1 MHIIK
6 YLQLAA
12 IILLLSILTGCGDL
26 TKKPKIIA
34 TPTPS
39 PTPTLTPTP
48 TPGEPASTFNGKIVD
63 NAVKG
68 LTFVCADVNGTT
80 DINGSFGVCP
90 IDSKV
95 RFFIGELGVGS
106 SFVTEDKIFFVT
118 DIADENL
125 SRDDIDDENVIKIA
139 RVLMTLDADGDL
151 SNGIEIPSEV
161 GTILKAIGLKP
172 GFTIK
177 QFVDSRIDITND
189 VLIQQLKP
197 SYPNI
202 KIVTGTEAQAHLADT
217 LVDIKNGTIAPAI
230 QP

>member
-1 MHIIK
+1 MYIIK
-6 YLQLAA
+6 YLQLAG

-34 TPTPS
+34 APTP
-39 PTPTLTPTP
+39 TPTP
-48 TPGEPASTFNGKIVD
+48 TPGEPASTFNGKIID

-68 LTFVCADVNGTT
+68 LTFICADVNGTT
-80 DINGSFGVCP
+80 DVNGSFGVCP

-95 RFFIGELGVGS
+95 TFFIGELGVGS

-139 RVLMTLDADGDL
+139 RVLMTLDADGDV
-151 SNGIEIPSEV
+151 SNGIEIPSETA
-161 GTILKAIGLKP
+161 GILKAIGLKS

-177 QFVDSRIDITND
+177 QFIDSRIDITND
-189 VLIQQLKP
+189 ILIQQLKP
-197 SYPNI
+197 TYPHI
-202 KIVTGTEAQAHLADT
+202 KIVTGSEAETHLADT
-217 LVDIKNGTIAPAI
+217 LVDIKNGTIAPVI